1 VEFLPFAAA
10 AVLLVVVVAIV
21 VGRNRRDAS
30 LEPTRLGPQWAP
42 PSEDLEED
50 PAAAAA
56 REEDLRVATQATDL
70 DERTVTTTLEAWW
83 EYLSVLRVRPLPR
96 AYRYRFYD
104 PYDPP
109 VAERGPDGPVPDP
122 TRVARDVSYRSGIL
136 EVEAAEV
143 LSAVR
148 QRDGGR
154 RE

>member
-1 VEFLPFAAA
+1 MELLPFAAA
-10 AVLLVVVVAIV
+10 AVLLVVVALV

-30 LEPTRLGPQWAP
+30 LEPTRLGPQWTP
-42 PSEDLEED
+42 PPEDLEED

-56 REEDLRVATQATDL
+56 REEDLRVATAATDL
-70 DERTVTTTLEAWW
+70 DEGTVTTTLEAWW

-122 TRVARDVSYRSGIL
+122 SRVARDVAHRTQVL
-136 EVEAAEV
+136 EVEAVEV
-143 LSAVR
+143 LEAVR

-154 RE
+154 RD

>member
-1 VEFLPFAAA
+1 VEFLPVAAA
-10 AVLLVVVVAIV
+10 AVLLLVVVALLAS
-21 VGRNRRDAS
+21 RSRRDAS
-30 LEPTRLGPQWAP
+30 LEPTRLGPQWTP
-42 PSEDLEED
+42 PPEDLVDD
-50 PAAAAA
+50 PDAAAA
-56 REEDLRVATQATDL
+56 REEDLRVATETTEF

-96 AYRYRFYD
+96 AHQYRFYD

-122 TRVARDVSYRSGIL
+122 ARVARDVAHRAQVL
-136 EVEAAEV
+136 EVDAAEV
-143 LSAVR
+143 LAAIR